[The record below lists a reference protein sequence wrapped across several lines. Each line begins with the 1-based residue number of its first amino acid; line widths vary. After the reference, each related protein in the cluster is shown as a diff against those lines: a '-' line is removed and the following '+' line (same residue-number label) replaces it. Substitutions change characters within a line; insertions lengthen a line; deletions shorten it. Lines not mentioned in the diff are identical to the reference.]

1 MSKTQRFRRLFLLL
15 LIFWGIAGGLVSL
28 HTCLDNSDS
37 VQTVNS
43 CCCDEGHIAVKDVSQ
58 SDCCKTVTSY
68 VGIPLYFLDNSNT
81 ISFFDYSSLINS
93 SYISPL
99 FERFS
104 LTFLTIHPPPEN
116 QFPSGIN
123 KRILAMRI

>member
-28 HTCLDNSDS
+28 HTCLDDSDR

-43 CCCDEGHIAVKDVSQ
+43 CCCDEGHSALQDESQ
-58 SDCCKTVTSY
+58 GDCCKTVTSY
-68 VGIPLYFLDNSNT
+68 VGIPLYFLDNSNA
-81 ISFFDYSSLINS
+81 ISFFDCNLLINA
-93 SYISPL
+93 SYVSPL
-99 FERFS
+99 FELFS
-104 LTFLTIHPPPEN
+104 LTSLTIHPPPEN

-123 KRILAMRI
+123 KCILAMRI

>member
-28 HTCLDNSDS
+28 HTCMDNSDS
-37 VQTVNS
+37 IQSVYS
-43 CCCDEGHIAVKDVSQ
+43 CCCNEGHISINDVSQ

-68 VGIPLYFLDNSNT
+68 VGIPLYFLDNSIT
-81 ISFFDYSSLINS
+81 LSFFDNSSLIIS
-93 SYISPL
+93 SYVSLL
-99 FERFS
+99 FECSS

-116 QFPSGIN
+116 QFPSGN
-123 KRILAMRI
+123 GKRILAMRI

>member
-37 VQTVNS
+37 IQSVNS
-43 CCCDEGHIAVKDVSQ
+43 CCCDEGHIAIKDVSQ
-58 SDCCKTVTSY
+58 SDCCKTVTCY

-81 ISFFDYSSLINS
+81 LSFFDSCSLINA
-93 SYISPL
+93 SYFSLL
-99 FERFS
+99 FEGFS
-104 LTFLTIHPPPEN
+104 LTFLTIHPPPES
-116 QFPSGIN
+116 QFPTGN
-123 KRILAMRI
+123 GKRILAMRI

>member
-37 VQTVNS
+37 IKSVNS
-43 CCCDEGHIAVKDVSQ
+43 CCCDEGHLAIKDVSQ
-58 SDCCKTVTSY
+58 GECCKTVTSY

-81 ISFFDYSSLINS
+81 ISFFDSSSLINA
-93 SYISPL
+93 SYVSPL

-116 QFPSGIN
+116 QYLSGN
-123 KRILAMRI
+123 GKGILAMRI

>member
-28 HTCLDNSDS
+28 HTCLDSSDTMQS
-37 VQTVNS
+37 VNS

-68 VGIPLYFLDNSNT
+68 VGIPLYFLDNNNT
-81 ISFFDYSSLINS
+81 ISFFDSSLLINA
-93 SYISPL
+93 SYVSPL
-99 FERFS
+99 FELFS
-104 LTFLTIHPPPEN
+104 LTSLTIHPPPEN

-123 KRILAMRI
+123 KCILAMRI